1 LRGRFANQLIQGG
14 FLEYRDAQNLQKGVE
29 GDRHRQF
36 LLDDGRED
44 INRDGHPDL
53 CLHGIFGSP
62 VKRLDPEV
70 LFDPTEEQ
78 LDLPAELVKQSDGQG
93 GKGEVVRQERQ
104 IAAVVPV
111 VEADATEAIGIRL
124 LGIEAAED
132 HRLITTQ
139 VHGFI
144 HRSRK
149 EARTLQVRLGPDD
162 EERLVL
168 MKSEEAA
175 IIDVAAVEDIKATG
189 FGYEIV
195 QGPHI
200 VRFPVCNLDKRGD
213 RASQI
218 EKGMEFDGRFGATK
232 NGPREKRQTQVDGGR
247 IEGIDRV
254 FEFESQ
260 IFAGVKRAG
269 LSDEDLGE
277 VGIDAPIARFVGM
290 SQGVSGDP
298 SAKSHVVETALHGPQ
313 TGLDIAKA
321 FAISQLG
328 EGQAEEL
335 IETRE
340 ALDLEVAVVASHA
353 SPKFVKGQEAHDLR
367 EDGRRGIHRSL
378 LAVFEQKGDNN
389 TKLRSNRLRPK
400 SGVTYSICASSKDL
414 SFQRWDTTDWNYERN
429 ASAGT
434 TYV

>member
-1 LRGRFANQLIQGG
+1 LSGRFANQLIQWS
-14 FLEYRDAQNLQKGVE
+14 FLEYRHAQDLQKSVE
-29 GDRHRQF
+29 RDRQSKL
-36 LLDDGRED
+36 LLDDRRQD

-53 CLHGIFGSP
+53 SLHGVFGGS
-62 VKRLDPEV
+62 VECLDPEV

-93 GKGEVVRQERQ
+93 GKREVVRQERQ
-104 IAAVVPV
+104 IAAIVPV
-111 VEADATEAIGIRL
+111 EKADAAEAIGIRL
-124 LGIEAAED
+124 LRIEAAED
-132 HRLITTQ
+132 HRLIATQ
-139 VHGFI
+139 VHGLI

-162 EERLVL
+162 EERPVL

-175 IIDVAAVEDIKATG
+175 IIDIAAVEDIEAAG
-189 FGYEIV
+189 LGNEIV
-195 QGPHI
+195 QNPHI
-200 VRFPVCNLDKRGD
+200 VRFSICNLDKRGD

-218 EKGMEFDGRFGATK
+218 EKGMEFDGRFGAAEYC
-232 NGPREKRQTQVDGGR
+232 PREKRQTQIDGGR

-269 LSDEDLGE
+269 LRDEDLGE

-290 SQGVSGDP
+290 GQGVSGDAP
-298 SAKSHVVETALHGPQ
+298 PKSHVVEPILHGSK

-321 FAISQLG
+321 FAIGQLG

-340 ALDLEVAVVASHA
+340 AFDLEVAAVAPNAFS
-353 SPKFVKGQEAHDLR
+353 KFVKRQEVHNLR
-367 EDGRRGIHRSL
+367 EDTRRGIHRSL
-378 LAVFEQKGDNN
+378 LAVLGRKGDNN
-389 TKLRSNRLRPK
+389 TKMRSNRLRAE
-400 SGVTYSICASSKDL
+400 SGVTS
-414 SFQRWDTTDWNYERN
+414 
-429 ASAGT
+429 
-434 TYV
+434 